1 MRQNIIITLILLI
14 FLTGC
19 GATAEKT
26 PINPESEDKSAE
38 AYSDSKTKLIEIE
51 SELVPEQG
59 LVQICVYNDD
69 FIDQGIETQYTFID
83 IIKDNETKAT
93 INTHHHFSEITDID
107 CFDYSNDEEKDIAV
121 IGKSDSYTT
130 VFLCETNS
138 DYYYTDFY
146 PRRFCGDF
154 IQESLGNDFSMSK
167 LKSILLEEGVGSLAK
182 ILISD
187 AEKVTYS
194 DYKSAYINFLK
205 VLDKCGVDE
214 YGCPGGSYF
223 IYDIDKDS
231 TPELIVRYGDCEAF
245 FHAFVFTYTDNKVKC
260 IDKIST
266 GHSEFYAYPSGNG
279 ILQYWA
285 HMGGE
290 EFRLFSLNNN
300 MLITKALYSG
310 STIHEDPETGEVDV
324 NFTPVRNVVPDA
336 YFLTSFA
343 PDNVIPIE
351 KYEIISA
358 YVPSQDNSNYT
369 FPNNNPDF
377 YSEIIEKDSILNAV
391 SGYRTDPIYRDIHFS
406 DFLRKIGH
414 SPSEI
419 QDITYADLNL
429 DNVYECIFYVL
440 KKDSEDSIRII
451 LSKQGEK
458 IYAYYDSSYMAST
471 GWGKAEKTD
480 ITEDGFF
487 IEEPNE
493 HFFQN
498 RVMYDKEKWFYYSAP
513 Y

>member
-1 MRQNIIITLILLI
+1 MRLRIILPLSILIL
-14 FLTGC
+14 
-19 GATAEKT
+19 ATAC
-26 PINPESEDKSAE
+26 ESQNK
-38 AYSDSKTKLIEIE
+38 KLIEME
-51 SELVPEQG
+51 SELVQDQG
-59 LVQICVYNDD
+59 SAQISVYNDD
-69 FIDQGIETQYTFID
+69 YMDHGKKKNYTYID
-83 IIKDNETKAT
+83 IIKDNEVKAT
-93 INTHHHFSEITDID
+93 INTYRHLDKVTDMD
-107 CFDYSNDEEKDIAV
+107 CFDFNDDGIKDIAV
-121 IGKSDSYTT
+121 IGVSDSENMVLIYEATSEYQYE
-130 VFLCETNS
+130 VFSGWNS
-138 DYYYTDFY
+138 V
-146 PRRFCGDF
+146 GAA
-154 IQESLGNDFSMSK
+154 INESLDDDFSMVTLKNILSK
-167 LKSILLEEGVGSLAK
+167 GASYSTEINAERAEMA
-182 ILISD
+182 IS
-187 AEKVTYS
+187 AAQEVTYS
-194 DYKSAYINFLK
+194 DYKAAYIGFLK
-205 VLDKCGVDE
+205 VIDECGVDE
-214 YGCPGGSYF
+214 YGCSGGAYS

-231 TPELIVRYGDCEAF
+231 TPELIVHYGGCEADY
-245 FHAFVFTYTDNKVKC
+245 HVWVYTYTDNKVKC
-260 IDKIST
+260 IDEIYT
-266 GHSEFYAYPSGNG
+266 GHSELYAYPSGNG

-290 EFRLFSLNNN
+290 EFTLFSLNNN
-300 MLITKALYSG
+300 ELTVKELYSG
-310 STIHEDPETGEVDV
+310 STEYEDPETGEYDI

-391 SGYRTDPIYRDIHFS
+391 SRYRTDPIYRDIHFS
-406 DFLRKIGH
+406 DFLRKIEH

-458 IYAYYDSSYMAST
+458 IYACYDSYYLAST
-471 GWGKAEKTD
+471 GWGEAEKTD
-480 ITEDGFF
+480 ITENGFF

-498 RVMYDKEKWFYYSAP
+498 RVMYDKENWFYYSAP